1 MKVKNPLRI
10 GGDMGERMS
19 SPNIVTNLVCALLIA
34 VILAPLVSASGG
46 GAVIQVSSILLGEM
60 ETFED
65 SDLEVP
71 FTIVE
76 QSGLDAEIEV
86 NVVISTLEGT
96 ELHNQ
101 STNYTVLAS
110 GSTFVNYTFSNM
122 PYGYSNLI
130 VTMIGDVGVE
140 DSNNVAGFNRTIQR
154 LRPAQLS
161 ITGIELIPVDMA
173 GNPTGNASI
182 RDGDYLM
189 ISASIENLGDL
200 QWSSNVSVDINGQG
214 VLDSHMSNITFGAAN
229 TTNAQF
235 SSSSQFLETNSD
247 ITSHYTVN
255 VSILNPPASQSELV
269 HNSNFEVG
277 PPPLAR
283 IDMELVHLNT
293 DVTAGGVAQWNLSV
307 ANSGDVDYDGTIICT
322 FSGGEVEY
330 SQALYLSNSTN
341 STISI
346 SASARP
352 GTLTC
357 QTDGQRIWD
366 DSISSVSSM
375 LSMTAAA
382 FEAAG
387 SSTPAVLGGPWHKGD
402 MATFSMLVRNH
413 GDSSGLVQLR
423 CEINGVVS
431 LSEPLSLALDAAGEV
446 SVSIQMVSTGQTQV
460 NWSLVSSNGAIDVG
474 LEGVLNIPVSEQ
486 QSLASQIST
495 VEWDSAN
502 GISFTWQIDLDTGVE
517 RDIQLRLG
525 YDSGGS
531 EVYPYDSVITVYP
544 GLTSGQYVIG
554 HVDADKVVIR
564 INSINWTIGP
574 GPTSATKSVPSER
587 PEYSV
592 EMNPLSS
599 PRDPT
604 FGDETSITIKIS
616 NSGLVDGI
624 SGQILL
630 MDGNGNL
637 LVQSETELLLAGE
650 EKEITLTID
659 WPSGSEV
666 VLTAKWSIDQ
676 KIFTS
681 SQSYTSGVSSSSQ
694 SYEIPWVGLISGIAI
709 AGVVI
714 LAMRLKNSSSERTP
728 SSSATKSKTP
738 KSKKSATKS
747 KTAVSSTD
755 RKVQVGCP
763 ECARQLRVPAS
774 YSGTVR
780 CPDCSNRFDV
790 TSRDESPQEE
800 EEVEEIEEIEEQQKK
815 EVSCPDCSQALRVPT
830 DYSGS
835 VRCPACKV
843 VFKANS
849 P

>member
-1 MKVKNPLRI
+1 MKVKNPIRI
-10 GGDMGERMS
+10 GGNAGERMS
-19 SPNIVTNLVCALLIA
+19 SSNIVTNLVCALLIA

-46 GAVIQVSSILLGEM
+46 GAVIDVSSILLGEM

-65 SDLEVP
+65 SYLEVP

-101 STNYTVLAS
+101 STNYTVLAF
-110 GSTFVNYTFSNM
+110 GSTPVNYTFSNM

-130 VTMIGDVGVE
+130 VTMAGDLGTE
-140 DSNNVAGFNRTIQR
+140 DSNNVTGFNRTIQR

-161 ITGIELIPVDMA
+161 IEGIEIIPVNFNGA
-173 GNPTGNASI
+173 PTGNTTL
-182 RDGDYLM
+182 RDGDYLI
-189 ISASIENLGDL
+189 ISASMENLGDL
-200 QWSSNVSVDINGQG
+200 QWSSEVTASINGQE
-214 VLDSHMSNITFGAAN
+214 VLESHMSNITFGSAT

-235 SSSSQFLETNSD
+235 YSSSSFNETSSD
-247 ITSHYTVN
+247 INSHYTVN
-255 VSILNPPASQSELV
+255 LSIANPPTSQSELF
-269 HNSNFEVG
+269 HTSTFEVG

-293 DVTAGGVAQWNLSV
+293 DVTAGGLAQWNLSI
-307 ANSGDVDYDGTIICT
+307 ANTGEVDYNGTLSCI
-322 FSGGEVEY
+322 FSGGEIEH
-330 SQALYLSNSTN
+330 SQPLELANSTN
-341 STISI
+341 MAISI

-357 QTDGQRIWD
+357 QTDGQRVWD
-366 DSISSVSSM
+366 DSISSVSSI

-413 GDSSGLVQLR
+413 GDSDGLVQLR

-446 SVSIQMVSTGQTQV
+446 SVSIQMIATGQTQV
-460 NWSLVSSNGAIDVG
+460 NWSLVSSNGAIDIG
-474 LEGVLNIPVSEQ
+474 LEGVINVPVLGQ
-486 QSLASQIST
+486 QSLAPQIST
-495 VEWDSAN
+495 VEWDSVD

-517 RDIQLRLG
+517 REIQLRLG

-531 EVYPYDSVITVYP
+531 EIYPFDSVITVFP
-544 GLTSGQYVIG
+544 GLTTGQYVIG

-574 GPTSATKSVPSER
+574 GPTSAIQSVPSER

-599 PRDPT
+599 PRDPK

-616 NSGLVDGI
+616 NTGLVDGI
-624 SGQILL
+624 PGQILL
-630 MDGNGNL
+630 VDGNGNL
-637 LVQSETELLLAGE
+637 LVQSETDILLAGE

-666 VLTAKWSIDQ
+666 TLTAKWSIDQ
-676 KIFTS
+676 GILTS
-681 SQSYTSGVSSSSQ
+681 SQSYTSGVSTSSSQ
-694 SYEIPWVGLISGIAI
+694 SYEIPFIGIISGIAI
-709 AGVVI
+709 AGAVI
-714 LAMRLKNSSSERTP
+714 LVMRLKNSSSERT
-728 SSSATKSKTP
+728 SSSSKTKNKTPKAKKPIAKSKT
-738 KSKKSATKS
+738 SA
-747 KTAVSSTD
+747 SSTD

-774 YSGTVR
+774 YSGKVR

-790 TSRDESPQEE
+790 NSRDESPQEE
-800 EEVEEIEEIEEQQKK
+800 EEVEVVEKQEKK
-815 EVSCPDCSQALRVPT
+815 EVSCPDCSQSLRVPT

-843 VFKANS
+843 VFKADS
-849 P
+849 Q

>member
-1 MKVKNPLRI
+1 MKVKNPIRI
-10 GGDMGERMS
+10 GGNTGERMS
-19 SPNIVTNLVCALLIA
+19 SSNIVTNLVCALLIA

-46 GAVIQVSSILLGEM
+46 GAVIDVSSILLGEM

-65 SDLEVP
+65 SYLEVP

-101 STNYTVLAS
+101 STNYTVLAF
-110 GSTFVNYTFSNM
+110 GSTPVNYTFSNM

-130 VTMIGDVGVE
+130 VTMAGDLGTE
-140 DSNNVAGFNRTIQR
+140 DSNNVTGFNRTIQR

-161 ITGIELIPVDMA
+161 IEGIEIIPVNFNGA
-173 GNPTGNASI
+173 PTGNTTL
-182 RDGDYLM
+182 RDGDYLI
-189 ISASIENLGDL
+189 ISASMENLGDL
-200 QWSSNVSVDINGQG
+200 QWSSEVTASINGQE
-214 VLDSHMSNITFGAAN
+214 VLESHMSNITFGSAT

-235 SSSSQFLETNSD
+235 YSSSSFNETSSD
-247 ITSHYTVN
+247 INSHYTVN
-255 VSILNPPASQSELV
+255 LSIANPPTSQSELF
-269 HNSNFEVG
+269 HTSTFEVG

-293 DVTAGGVAQWNLSV
+293 DVTAGGLAQWNLSI
-307 ANSGDVDYDGTIICT
+307 ANTGEKDYNGTLSCI
-322 FSGGEVEY
+322 FSGGEIEY
-330 SQALYLSNSTN
+330 SQPLELATSINT
-341 STISI
+341 TISI

-352 GTLTC
+352 GNLTC
-357 QTDGQRIWD
+357 QTDGQRVWD
-366 DSISSVSSM
+366 DSISSVSSI

-413 GDSSGLVQLR
+413 GDSDGLVQLR

-446 SVSIQMVSTGQTQV
+446 SVSIQMIATGQTQV
-460 NWSLVSSNGAIDVG
+460 NWSLVSSNGAIDIG
-474 LEGVLNIPVSEQ
+474 LEGVINIPVLGQ
-486 QSLASQIST
+486 QSLAPQIST
-495 VEWDSAN
+495 VEWDSVD

-517 RDIQLRLG
+517 REIQLRLG

-531 EVYPYDSVITVYP
+531 EIYPFDSVITVFP
-544 GLTSGQYVIG
+544 GLTTGQYVIG

-574 GPTSATKSVPSER
+574 GPTSAIQSVPSER

-616 NSGLVDGI
+616 NTGLVDGI
-624 SGQILL
+624 PGQILL
-630 MDGNGNL
+630 VDGNGNL
-637 LVQSETELLLAGE
+637 LVQSETDILLAGE

-666 VLTAKWSIDQ
+666 TLTAKWSIDQ
-676 KIFTS
+676 GILTS
-681 SQSYTSGVSSSSQ
+681 SQSYTSGVSTSSSQ
-694 SYEIPWVGLISGIAI
+694 SYEIPFIGIISGIAI
-709 AGVVI
+709 AGAVI
-714 LAMRLKNSSSERTP
+714 LVMRLKNSSSERT
-728 SSSATKSKTP
+728 SSSSKTKNKTPKAKKPIAKSKT
-738 KSKKSATKS
+738 SA
-747 KTAVSSTD
+747 SSTD

-774 YSGTVR
+774 YSGKVR

-790 TSRDESPQEE
+790 NSRDESPQEE
-800 EEVEEIEEIEEQQKK
+800 EEVEVVEKQEKK
-815 EVSCPDCSQALRVPT
+815 EVSCPDCSQSLRVPT

-843 VFKANS
+843 VFKADS
-849 P
+849 Q

>member
-1 MKVKNPLRI
+1 
-10 GGDMGERMS
+10 MGESMS
-19 SPNIVTNLVCALLIA
+19 SSNIVTNLVCALLIA

-46 GAVIQVSSILLGEM
+46 GAVIDVSSILLGEM

-65 SDLEVP
+65 SSLEVP

-101 STNYTVLAS
+101 STNYTVLAF
-110 GSTFVNYTFSNM
+110 GSTSVNYTFSNM

-130 VTMIGDVGVE
+130 VTMVGDLGTE
-140 DSNNVAGFNRTIQR
+140 DSNNVTGFNRTIQR

-161 ITGIELIPVDMA
+161 IEGIELIPVNFN
-173 GNPTGNASI
+173 GTPTGNATL
-182 RDGDYLM
+182 RDGDYLI
-189 ISASIENLGDL
+189 ISASMENLGDL
-200 QWSSNVSVDINGQG
+200 QWSSNVTANINSQE
-214 VLDSHMSNITFGAAN
+214 VLESHLSNITFGGA
-229 TTNAQF
+229 TTTTTQF
-235 SSSSQFLETNSD
+235 YSSSSFSETNSD
-247 ITSHYTVN
+247 INSHYTVN
-255 VSILNPPASQSELV
+255 ISILNPPSSQSELF
-269 HNSNFEVG
+269 HTSTFEVG

-293 DVTAGGVAQWNLSV
+293 DVTAGGIAQWNLSI
-307 ANSGDVDYDGTIICT
+307 ANTGEIDYNGTLSCI
-322 FSGGEVEY
+322 FSGGEIEH
-330 SQALYLSNSTN
+330 SQPLELANSTN
-341 STISI
+341 TTISI

-357 QTDGQRIWD
+357 QTNGQRVWD
-366 DSISSVSSM
+366 DSISSVSSI

-402 MATFSMLVRNH
+402 MAIFSMLVRNH
-413 GDSSGLVQLR
+413 GDSDGLVQLR

-431 LSEPLSLALDAAGEV
+431 LSEPLSLAVDAAGEV
-446 SVSIQMVSTGQTQV
+446 SVSIQMVATGQTQV
-460 NWSLVSSNGAIDVG
+460 NWSLVSSNGEIDIG
-474 LEGVLNIPVSEQ
+474 LEGVLNIPVLAQ
-486 QSLASQIST
+486 QSLAPQIST
-495 VEWDSAN
+495 VEWDSVD
-502 GISFTWQIDLDTGVE
+502 GISFTWQIDLDSGVE
-517 RDIQLRLG
+517 REIQLRLG

-531 EVYPYDSVITVYP
+531 EIYPFDSLITVFP
-544 GLTSGQYVIG
+544 GLTTGQYVIG

-604 FGDETSITIKIS
+604 FGDETSIIIKIS

-624 SGQILL
+624 AGQILL
-630 MDGNGNL
+630 VDGNGNL
-637 LVQSETELLLAGE
+637 LIQSETDILLAGE

-666 VLTAKWSIDQ
+666 TLTAKWSIDQ
-676 KIFTS
+676 SILTS
-681 SQSYTSGVSSSSQ
+681 SQSYTSGVITSSSQ
-694 SYEIPWVGLISGIAI
+694 SYEIPFIGIISGLAI
-709 AGVVI
+709 AGAVI
-714 LAMRLKNSSSERTP
+714 LVMRLKNSSSERT
-728 SSSATKSKTP
+728 SSSSKTKNKTLKAKKPIAKSKT
-738 KSKKSATKS
+738 S
-747 KTAVSSTD
+747 VSSAD

-774 YSGTVR
+774 YSGKVR
-780 CPDCSNRFDV
+780 CPDCSSRFEV
-790 TSRDESPQEE
+790 NSRDESPQEE
-800 EEVEEIEEIEEQQKK
+800 EVEEVEKQEKK
-815 EVSCPDCSQALRVPT
+815 EVSCPDCSQPLRVPS

-849 P
+849 Q

>member
-10 GGDMGERMS
+10 GGDMGEHMS

-34 VILAPLVSASGG
+34 VILVPLVSASGG
-46 GAVIQVSSILLGEM
+46 GAVIEVSSILLGEM

-76 QSGLDAEIEV
+76 QSGSDAEIEV

-96 ELHNQ
+96 EIHNQ
-101 STNYTVLAS
+101 STNYTVLAFS
-110 GSTFVNYTFSNM
+110 STPVNYTFSNM

-130 VTMIGDVGVE
+130 VTMVGDLGVE
-140 DSNNVAGFNRTIQR
+140 DSNNVTGFNRTIQR

-161 ITGIELIPVDMA
+161 ITGVELIPVDVA
-173 GNPTGNASI
+173 GNQTGNTSI

-189 ISASIENLGDL
+189 ISTSIDNLGDL
-200 QWSSNVSVDINGQG
+200 QWSSDVSVDINGQG
-214 VLDSHMSNITFGAAN
+214 ILESHMSNITFGAGN
-229 TTNAQF
+229 TTHVSF
-235 SSSSQFLETNSD
+235 YSSSQFVETNSN
-247 ITSHYTVN
+247 ITSHYTLN
-255 VSILNPPASQSELV
+255 VSILNPPSSQSEIFD
-269 HNSNFEVG
+269 NSNFEVG

-293 DVTAGGVAQWNLSV
+293 DVTAGGVAQWNLSI
-307 ANSGDVDYDGTIICT
+307 ANSGDVDYNGTIVCI
-322 FSGGEVEY
+322 FNGGAIEY
-330 SQALYLSNSTN
+330 SQPLDLANSAN
-341 STISI
+341 NTISI

-366 DSISSVSSM
+366 DSISSVSST

-413 GDSSGLVQLR
+413 GDSNGLVQLR

-446 SVSIQMVSTGQTQV
+446 SVSIQMVATGPTQV

-474 LEGVLNIPVSEQ
+474 LDGILNIPVSEQ
-486 QSLASQIST
+486 QSLVPQIST
-495 VEWDSAN
+495 VEWDSTN
-502 GISFTWQIDLDTGVE
+502 GISFTWQVDLDTGVE
-517 RDIQLRLG
+517 RDIRLRLG

-531 EVYPYDSVITVYP
+531 EVYPFDSVITVYP
-544 GLTSGQYVIG
+544 GSTTGQYVIG

-564 INSINWTIGP
+564 INSINWSIGP
-574 GPTSATKSVPSER
+574 GPTSAAKSVPSER
-587 PEYSV
+587 PEYFV

-616 NSGLVDGI
+616 NTGLVDGT

-630 MDGNGNL
+630 VDGSGNL
-637 LVQSETELLLAGE
+637 LVQSETDLLLAGE

-714 LAMRLKNSSSERTP
+714 LVMRLKNSSSERTP
-728 SSSATKSKTP
+728 ANSATKNKTP
-738 KSKKSATKS
+738 KSKKSVTKS
-747 KTAVSSTD
+747 KTSASTKD

-790 TSRDESPQEE
+790 SSRDESPQEE
-800 EEVEEIEEIEEQQKK
+800 EEEEEVEEIEEQEKK

-843 VFKANS
+843 VFKAIS
-849 P
+849 Q

>member
-1 MKVKNPLRI
+1 
-10 GGDMGERMS
+10 MS
-19 SPNIVTNLVCALLIA
+19 SSNIVTNLVCALLIA

-46 GAVIQVSSILLGEM
+46 GAVIDVSSILLGEM

-65 SDLEVP
+65 SSLEVP
-71 FTIVE
+71 FTIIE

-101 STNYTVLAS
+101 STNYTVLAF
-110 GSTFVNYTFSNM
+110 GSTPVNYTFSNM

-130 VTMIGDVGVE
+130 VTMAGDLGTE
-140 DSNNVAGFNRTIQR
+140 DSNNVTGFNRTIQR

-161 ITGIELIPVDMA
+161 IEGIELIPVTFNGD
-173 GNPTGNASI
+173 PTGNATL
-182 RDGDYLM
+182 RDGDYLI
-189 ISASIENLGDL
+189 ISASMENLGDL
-200 QWSSNVSVDINGQG
+200 QWSSEVTASINGQE
-214 VLDSHMSNITFGAAN
+214 VLESHMSNITFGSAT

-235 SSSSQFLETNSD
+235 YSSSSFNETSSD
-247 ITSHYTVN
+247 INSHYTVN
-255 VSILNPPASQSELV
+255 LSIANPPTSQSELF
-269 HNSNFEVG
+269 HTSTFEVG

-293 DVTAGGVAQWNLSV
+293 DVTAGGLAQWNLSI
-307 ANSGDVDYDGTIICT
+307 ANTGEKDYNGTLSCI
-322 FSGGEVEY
+322 FSGGEIEY
-330 SQALYLSNSTN
+330 SQPLELATSINT
-341 STISI
+341 TISI

-357 QTDGQRIWD
+357 QTDGQRVWD
-366 DSISSVSSM
+366 DSISSVSSI

-413 GDSSGLVQLR
+413 GDSDGLVQLR

-446 SVSIQMVSTGQTQV
+446 SVSIQMIATGQTQV
-460 NWSLVSSNGAIDVG
+460 NWSLVSSNGAIDIG
-474 LEGVLNIPVSEQ
+474 LEGVINIPVLGQ
-486 QSLASQIST
+486 QSLAPQIST
-495 VEWDSAN
+495 VEWDSVD

-517 RDIQLRLG
+517 REIQLRLG

-531 EVYPYDSVITVYP
+531 EIYPFDSLITVFP
-544 GLTSGQYVIG
+544 GLTTGQYVIG

-574 GPTSATKSVPSER
+574 GPTSAIQSVPSER

-616 NSGLVDGI
+616 NTGLVDGI
-624 SGQILL
+624 PGQILL
-630 MDGNGNL
+630 VDGNGNL
-637 LVQSETELLLAGE
+637 LVQSETDILLAGE

-666 VLTAKWSIDQ
+666 TLTAKWSIDQ
-676 KIFTS
+676 GILTS
-681 SQSYTSGVSSSSQ
+681 SQSYTSGVSTSSSQ
-694 SYEIPWVGLISGIAI
+694 SYEIPFIGIISGIAI
-709 AGVVI
+709 AGAVI
-714 LAMRLKNSSSERTP
+714 LVMRLKNSSSERT
-728 SSSATKSKTP
+728 SSSSKTKNKTPKAKKPIAKSKT
-738 KSKKSATKS
+738 SA
-747 KTAVSSTD
+747 SSTD

-774 YSGTVR
+774 YSGKVR

-790 TSRDESPQEE
+790 NSRDESPQEE
-800 EEVEEIEEIEEQQKK
+800 EEVEEVEKQEKK
-815 EVSCPDCSQALRVPT
+815 EVSCPDCSQSLRVPT

-849 P
+849 Q

>member
-1 MKVKNPLRI
+1 
-10 GGDMGERMS
+10 MGEHMS

-46 GAVIQVSSILLGEM
+46 GAVIEVSSIILGEM
-60 ETFED
+60 EAFED

-86 NVVISTLEGT
+86 NVVISTLEGI

-110 GSTFVNYTFSNM
+110 SSIPVNYTFSNM

-130 VTMIGDVGVE
+130 VTMTGDLGIE
-140 DSNNVAGFNRTIQR
+140 DSNNVTGFNRTIQR

-161 ITGIELIPVDMA
+161 IQGIEFIPVNSNGVA
-173 GNPTGNASI
+173 TGNASI
-182 RDGDYLM
+182 RDGDYLI
-189 ISASIENLGDL
+189 ISAAIENLGDL
-200 QWSSNVSVDINGQG
+200 QWSSDVTADINGQE
-214 VLDSHMSNITFGAAN
+214 VLESHMSNITFGSAT

-235 SSSSQFLETNSD
+235 YSSSSFTETNSD
-247 ITSHYTVN
+247 INSHYTVN
-255 VSILNPPASQSELV
+255 ISIVNPPASQSELF
-269 HNSNFEVG
+269 HTSTFEVG

-283 IDMELVHLNT
+283 IEMELVHLNT
-293 DVTAGGVAQWNLSV
+293 DVTAGGLAQWNLSI
-307 ANSGDVDYDGTIICT
+307 ANTGEIDYNGTLSCI
-322 FSGGEVEY
+322 FSGGEIEY
-330 SQALYLSNSTN
+330 SQPLDLANGINT
-341 STISI
+341 TISI

-357 QTDGQRIWD
+357 QTDGQRVWD
-366 DSISSVSSM
+366 DSIISVTST

-413 GDSSGLVQLR
+413 GDSDGLVQLR
-423 CEINGVVS
+423 CEINGVIS
-431 LSEPLSLALDAAGEV
+431 LSEPLSLAVDAAGEV
-446 SVSIQMVSTGQTQV
+446 AVSIQMVTTGQTQV
-460 NWSLVSSNGAIDVG
+460 NWSLVSSNGAIDSG

-486 QSLASQIST
+486 QSLAPQIST
-495 VEWDSAN
+495 VEWDSVD
-502 GISFTWQIDLDTGVE
+502 GISFTWQIDLDSGVE
-517 RDIQLRLG
+517 REIQLRLG
-525 YDSGGS
+525 YDLGGS
-531 EVYPYDSVITVYP
+531 EIYPFDSFITVYP
-544 GLTSGQYVIG
+544 GLTTGQYVIG

-587 PEYSV
+587 PEYSI

-604 FGDETSITIKIS
+604 SGDETSITIKIS
-616 NSGLVDGI
+616 NIGLVDGI
-624 SGQILL
+624 PGQILL
-630 MDGNGNL
+630 VDGNGNL
-637 LVQSETELLLAGE
+637 FVQSETDLLLAGE
-650 EKEITLTID
+650 ERDITLTID

-666 VLTAKWSIDQ
+666 VLTAKWSIGQ
-676 KIFTS
+676 SILTS
-681 SQSYTSGVSSSSQ
+681 SQSYTSGVSTSSSQ
-694 SYEIPWVGLISGIAI
+694 SYEIPWIGLISGLAI
-709 AGVVI
+709 AGAVI
-714 LAMRLKNSSSERTP
+714 LVMRLKNSSSERKPSGSQTKNKTP
-728 SSSATKSKTP
+728 KVKKSVAKSKT
-738 KSKKSATKS
+738 SA
-747 KTAVSSTD
+747 SSND

-774 YSGTVR
+774 YTGKVR

-790 TSRDESPQEE
+790 SSRDEPSQEE
-800 EEVEEIEEIEEQQKK
+800 EGVEEIEEQEKK
-815 EVSCPDCSQALRVPT
+815 EVSCPDCSQSLRVPT

-849 P
+849 Q

>member
-1 MKVKNPLRI
+1 
-10 GGDMGERMS
+10 MGESMS
-19 SPNIVTNLVCALLIA
+19 SSNIVTNLVCALLIA

-46 GAVIQVSSILLGEM
+46 GAVIDVSSILLGEM

-65 SDLEVP
+65 SSLEVP

-101 STNYTVLAS
+101 STNYTVLAF
-110 GSTFVNYTFSNM
+110 GSTPVNYTFSNM
-122 PYGYSNLI
+122 PYGYSNLV
-130 VTMIGDVGVE
+130 VTMAGDLGTE
-140 DSNNVAGFNRTIQR
+140 DSNNVTGFNRTIQR

-161 ITGIELIPVDMA
+161 IEGIELIPVNFNGA
-173 GNPTGNASI
+173 PTGNATL
-182 RDGDYLM
+182 RDGDYLI
-189 ISASIENLGDL
+189 ISASMENLGDL
-200 QWSSNVSVDINGQG
+200 QWSSDVTASINGQE
-214 VLDSHMSNITFGAAN
+214 VLESHMSNITFGGAI

-235 SSSSQFLETNSD
+235 YSSSSFNETSSD
-247 ITSHYTVN
+247 INSHYTVN
-255 VSILNPPASQSELV
+255 LSIANPPSSQSELF
-269 HNSNFEVG
+269 HTSTFEVG

-293 DVTAGGVAQWNLSV
+293 DVTAGGLAQWNLSI
-307 ANSGDVDYDGTIICT
+307 ANTGEVDYNGTLSCI
-322 FSGGEVEY
+322 FSGGEIEH
-330 SQALYLSNSTN
+330 SQPLELANSTN
-341 STISI
+341 TTISI

-357 QTDGQRIWD
+357 QTDGQRVWD
-366 DSISSVSSM
+366 DSISSVSSI

-413 GDSSGLVQLR
+413 GDSDGLVQLR

-446 SVSIQMVSTGQTQV
+446 SVSIQMTATGQNQV
-460 NWSLVSSNGAIDVG
+460 NWSLVSSNGAIDIG
-474 LEGVLNIPVSEQ
+474 LEGVLNIPVLEQ
-486 QSLASQIST
+486 QSLAPQIST
-495 VEWDSAN
+495 VEWDSVD
-502 GISFTWQIDLDTGVE
+502 GISFTWQIDLDNGVE
-517 RDIQLRLG
+517 REIQLRLG

-531 EVYPYDSVITVYP
+531 EIYPFDSLITVFP
-544 GLTSGQYVIG
+544 GLTTGQYVIG

-574 GPTSATKSVPSER
+574 GPTSAIKSVPSER

-592 EMNPLSS
+592 EINPLSS

-616 NSGLVDGI
+616 NTGLVDGI

-630 MDGNGNL
+630 VDGNGNL
-637 LVQSETELLLAGE
+637 LVQSETDLLLAGE
-650 EKEITLTID
+650 EKEITLTIN

-666 VLTAKWSIDQ
+666 TLTAKWSIDQ
-676 KIFTS
+676 SILTS
-681 SQSYTSGVSSSSQ
+681 SQSYTSGVSTSSSQ
-694 SYEIPWVGLISGIAI
+694 SYEIPFIGIISGLAI
-709 AGVVI
+709 AGAVI
-714 LAMRLKNSSSERTP
+714 LVMRLKNSSSERT
-728 SSSATKSKTP
+728 SSSSKTKNKTPKAKKPIAKSKT
-738 KSKKSATKS
+738 SA
-747 KTAVSSTD
+747 SSTD

-774 YSGTVR
+774 YSGKVR

-790 TSRDESPQEE
+790 NSRDESPQEE
-800 EEVEEIEEIEEQQKK
+800 EEVEEVEKQEKK
-815 EVSCPDCSQALRVPT
+815 EVSCPDCSQSLRVPS

-849 P
+849 Q

>member
-1 MKVKNPLRI
+1 MKVKNPIRI
-10 GGDMGERMS
+10 GGNTGERMS
-19 SPNIVTNLVCALLIA
+19 SSNIVTNLVCALLIA

-46 GAVIQVSSILLGEM
+46 GAVIDVSSILLGEM

-65 SDLEVP
+65 SYLEVP

-101 STNYTVLAS
+101 STNYTVLAF
-110 GSTFVNYTFSNM
+110 GSTPVNYTFSDM

-130 VTMIGDVGVE
+130 VTMAGDLGTE
-140 DSNNVAGFNRTIQR
+140 DSNNVTGFNRTIQR

-161 ITGIELIPVDMA
+161 IEGIEIIPVNFNGA
-173 GNPTGNASI
+173 PTGNTTL
-182 RDGDYLM
+182 RDGDYLI
-189 ISASIENLGDL
+189 ISASMENLGDL
-200 QWSSNVSVDINGQG
+200 QWSSEVTASINGQE
-214 VLDSHMSNITFGAAN
+214 VLESHMSNITFGSAT

-235 SSSSQFLETNSD
+235 YSSSSFNETSSD
-247 ITSHYTVN
+247 INSHYTVN
-255 VSILNPPASQSELV
+255 LSIANPPTSQSELF
-269 HNSNFEVG
+269 HTSTFEVG

-293 DVTAGGVAQWNLSV
+293 DVTAGGLAQWNLSI
-307 ANSGDVDYDGTIICT
+307 ANTGEKDYNGTLSCI
-322 FSGGEVEY
+322 FSGGEIEH
-330 SQALYLSNSTN
+330 SQPLELANSTN
-341 STISI
+341 MAISI

-357 QTDGQRIWD
+357 QTDGQWVWD
-366 DSISSVSSM
+366 DSISSVSSL

-413 GDSSGLVQLR
+413 GDSDGLVQLR

-446 SVSIQMVSTGQTQV
+446 SVSIQMIATGQTQV
-460 NWSLVSSNGAIDVG
+460 NWSLVSSNGAIDIG
-474 LEGVLNIPVSEQ
+474 LEGVINIPVLGQ
-486 QSLASQIST
+486 QSLEPQIST
-495 VEWDSAN
+495 VEWDSVD

-517 RDIQLRLG
+517 REIQLRLG

-531 EVYPYDSVITVYP
+531 EIYPFDSLITVFP
-544 GLTSGQYVIG
+544 GLTTGQYVIG
-554 HVDADKVVIR
+554 HADADKVVIR

-574 GPTSATKSVPSER
+574 GPTSAMKSVPSER

-604 FGDETSITIKIS
+604 FGDETSITLKIS
-616 NSGLVDGI
+616 NTGLVDGI
-624 SGQILL
+624 AGQILL
-630 MDGNGNL
+630 VDGNGNL
-637 LVQSETELLLAGE
+637 LVQSETDLLLAGE

-666 VLTAKWSIDQ
+666 TLTAKWSIDQ
-676 KIFTS
+676 SILTS
-681 SQSYTSGVSSSSQ
+681 SQSYTSGVSTSSSQ
-694 SYEIPWVGLISGIAI
+694 PYEIPFIGIISGIAI
-709 AGVVI
+709 AGAVI
-714 LAMRLKNSSSERTP
+714 LVMRLKNSSSERT
-728 SSSATKSKTP
+728 SSSSKIKNKTPKAKKPIVKSKT
-738 KSKKSATKS
+738 SA
-747 KTAVSSTD
+747 SSAD

-774 YSGTVR
+774 YSGKVR

-790 TSRDESPQEE
+790 NSRDESPQEE
-800 EEVEEIEEIEEQQKK
+800 EEVEEVEKQEKK
-815 EVSCPDCSQALRVPT
+815 EVSCPDCSQSLRVPT

-849 P
+849 Q

>member
-1 MKVKNPLRI
+1 
-10 GGDMGERMS
+10 MGESMS
-19 SPNIVTNLVCALLIA
+19 SSNIVTSLVCALLIA

-46 GAVIQVSSILLGEM
+46 GAVIDVSSILLGEM

-65 SDLEVP
+65 SSLEVP
-71 FTIVE
+71 FTIIE

-101 STNYTVLAS
+101 STNYTVLAF
-110 GSTFVNYTFSNM
+110 GSTPVNYTFSNM

-130 VTMIGDVGVE
+130 VTMAGDLGTE
-140 DSNNVAGFNRTIQR
+140 DSNNVTGFNRTIQR

-161 ITGIELIPVDMA
+161 IEGIEIIPVNFNGA
-173 GNPTGNASI
+173 PTGNTTL
-182 RDGDYLM
+182 RDGDYLI
-189 ISASIENLGDL
+189 ISASMENLGDL
-200 QWSSNVSVDINGQG
+200 QWSSEVTASINGQE
-214 VLDSHMSNITFGAAN
+214 VLESHMSNITFGSAT

-235 SSSSQFLETNSD
+235 YSSSSFNETSSD
-247 ITSHYTVN
+247 INSHYTVN
-255 VSILNPPASQSELV
+255 LSIANPPTSQSELF
-269 HNSNFEVG
+269 HTSTFEVG

-293 DVTAGGVAQWNLSV
+293 DVTAGGLAQWNLSI
-307 ANSGDVDYDGTIICT
+307 ANTGEVDYNGTLSCI
-322 FSGGEVEY
+322 FSGGEIEY
-330 SQALYLSNSTN
+330 SQPLELATSINT
-341 STISI
+341 TISI

-357 QTDGQRIWD
+357 QTDGQRVWD
-366 DSISSVSSM
+366 DSISSVSSI

-413 GDSSGLVQLR
+413 GDSDGLVQLR

-446 SVSIQMVSTGQTQV
+446 SVSIQMVATGQTQV
-460 NWSLVSSNGAIDVG
+460 NWSLVSSNGAIDIG
-474 LEGVLNIPVSEQ
+474 LEGVINIPVLGQ
-486 QSLASQIST
+486 QSLAPQIST
-495 VEWDSAN
+495 VEWDSVD

-517 RDIQLRLG
+517 REIQLRLG

-531 EVYPYDSVITVYP
+531 EIYPFDSLITVFP
-544 GLTSGQYVIG
+544 GLTTGQYVIG

-574 GPTSATKSVPSER
+574 GPTSAMKSVPSER

-604 FGDETSITIKIS
+604 FGDETSITLKIS
-616 NSGLVDGI
+616 NTGLVDGI
-624 SGQILL
+624 AGQILL
-630 MDGNGNL
+630 VDGNGNL
-637 LVQSETELLLAGE
+637 LVQSETDLLLAGE

-666 VLTAKWSIDQ
+666 TLTAKWSIDQ
-676 KIFTS
+676 NILTS
-681 SQSYTSGVSSSSQ
+681 SQSYTSGVSTSSSQ
-694 SYEIPWVGLISGIAI
+694 SYEIPFIGIISGIAI
-709 AGVVI
+709 AGAVI
-714 LAMRLKNSSSERTP
+714 LVMRLKNSSSERT
-728 SSSATKSKTP
+728 SSNSKTKNKTPKAKKPIAKSKT
-738 KSKKSATKS
+738 SA
-747 KTAVSSTD
+747 SSTD

-774 YSGTVR
+774 YSGKVR

-790 TSRDESPQEE
+790 NSRDESPQEE
-800 EEVEEIEEIEEQQKK
+800 EEVEVVEKQEKK
-815 EVSCPDCSQALRVPT
+815 EVSCPDCSQSLRVPT

-849 P
+849 Q

>member
-1 MKVKNPLRI
+1 
-10 GGDMGERMS
+10 MGERMS

-34 VILAPLVSASGG
+34 VILAPLASASGG
-46 GAVIQVSSILLGEM
+46 GAVIEVSSILLGEM

-86 NVVISTLEGT
+86 SVVISTLEGT

-101 STNYTVLAS
+101 STNYTVLAF
-110 GSTFVNYTFSNM
+110 GSTLVNYTFPNM
-122 PYGYSNLI
+122 PYGYSNLV
-130 VTMIGDVGVE
+130 VTITGDIGVE
-140 DSNNVAGFNRTIQR
+140 DSNNVTGFSRTIQR

-161 ITGIELIPVDMA
+161 IAEIEFIPVDMA
-173 GNPTGNASI
+173 GNPTGNASL
-182 RDGDYLM
+182 RDGDYLI
-189 ISASIENLGDL
+189 ISAFIENLGDL
-200 QWSSNVSVDINGQG
+200 QWSSDVSIDISGQG
-214 VLDSHMSNITFGAAN
+214 VLESHLSNFTFGAA
-229 TTNAQF
+229 TTTSTTF
-235 SSSSQFLETNSD
+235 YSSSQFDETNSN
-247 ITSHYTVN
+247 ITSHYAVN
-255 VSILNPPASQSELV
+255 VSILNPPASQSELF
-269 HNSNFEVG
+269 HTSTFEVG

-283 IDMELVHLNT
+283 IAMEIVHLNL
-293 DVTAGGVAQWNLSV
+293 DVTAGGLAQWNLSI
-307 ANSGDVDYDGTIICT
+307 ANTGEIDYNGTLSCI
-322 FSGGEVEY
+322 FSGGEIEY
-330 SQALYLSNSTN
+330 SQPLDLGNSTN
-341 STISI
+341 TTISI

-357 QTDGQRIWD
+357 QTDGQRVWD
-366 DSISSVSSM
+366 DSISSVSSI

-387 SSTPAVLGGPWHKGD
+387 SSTPAVLGGPWHEGD

-413 GDSSGLVQLR
+413 GDSDGLVQLR
-423 CEINGVVS
+423 CEINGVIS

-446 SVSIQMVSTGQTQV
+446 SVSIQMAATGQTQV
-460 NWSLVSSNGAIDVG
+460 NWSLVSSNGAIDND
-474 LEGVLNIPVSEQ
+474 LKGVLNIPVSEQ
-486 QSLASQIST
+486 QSLAPLIST
-495 VEWDSAN
+495 VEWDSVD
-502 GISFTWQIDLDTGVE
+502 GVSFTWQIDLDTGVE

-531 EVYPYDSVITVYP
+531 EIYPFDSVITVYP
-544 GLTSGQYVIG
+544 GLTTGQYVIG
-554 HVDADKVVIR
+554 HVDADRVVIR

-574 GPTSATKSVPSER
+574 GPISATKSVPSER

-624 SGQILL
+624 PGQILL
-630 MDGNGNL
+630 VDGNGNL
-637 LVQSETELLLAGE
+637 LVQSETDILLAGE

-666 VLTAKWSIDQ
+666 TLTAKWSIDQ
-676 KIFTS
+676 NIFTS
-681 SQSYTSGVSSSSQ
+681 SQSYASGVGTSSSQ
-694 SYEIPWVGLISGIAI
+694 SYEVPWIGLISGIAI
-709 AGVVI
+709 AGAVI
-714 LAMRLKNSSSERTP
+714 LVMRLKNSSSERKP
-728 SSSATKSKTP
+728 SIYATKNKITKDKKSVTKSKAST
-738 KSKKSATKS
+738 
-747 KTAVSSTD
+747 SSTD

-774 YSGTVR
+774 YSGKVR

-790 TSRDESPQEE
+790 SSRDDSSQEEE
-800 EEVEEIEEIEEQQKK
+800 EEVEEIEEQEKK
-815 EVSCPDCSQALRVPT
+815 EVSCPDCSQSLRVPT

-849 P
+849 Q

>member
-1 MKVKNPLRI
+1 
-10 GGDMGERMS
+10 MGERMS
-19 SPNIVTNLVCALLIA
+19 SSNIVTNLVCALLIA

-46 GAVIQVSSILLGEM
+46 GAVIDVSSILLGEM
-60 ETFED
+60 ETFEE
-65 SDLEVP
+65 SYLEVP

-86 NVVISTLEGT
+86 NVVISTIEGT

-101 STNYTVLAS
+101 STNYTVLAF
-110 GSTFVNYTFSNM
+110 GNTPINYTFSNM
-122 PYGYSNLI
+122 PYGYSNLM
-130 VTMIGDVGVE
+130 VTMTGDIGTE
-140 DSNNVAGFNRTIQR
+140 DTNNVTGFNRTIQR

-161 ITGIELIPVDMA
+161 IEEIELIPVDFNGA
-173 GNPTGNASI
+173 PTGNETL
-182 RDGDYLM
+182 REGDYLI

-200 QWSSNVSVDINGQG
+200 QWSSNVSADIDGQE
-214 VLDSHMSNITFGAAN
+214 VLESHTSNITFGSAT
-229 TTNAQF
+229 TTNTQF
-235 SSSSQFLETNSD
+235 YSSSSFTETNFD
-247 ITSHYTVN
+247 INSHYTVN
-255 VSILNPPASQSELV
+255 ISILNPPTSQSELF
-269 HNSNFEVG
+269 HTTTFEVG

-293 DVTAGGVAQWNLSV
+293 DVTAGGLAQWNLSIT
-307 ANSGDVDYDGTIICT
+307 NTGEIDFNGTLSCI
-322 FSGGEVEY
+322 FSGGEIEY
-330 SQALYLSNSTN
+330 SQPLDLANGVNT
-341 STISI
+341 TISV

-357 QTDGQRIWD
+357 QTDGQRVWD
-366 DSISSVSSM
+366 DSINSVSSI

-413 GDSSGLVQLR
+413 GDSDGLVQLR

-446 SVSIQMVSTGQTQV
+446 SVSIQMIAIGQTQV
-460 NWSLVSSNGAIDVG
+460 NWSLVSSNGAIDIG

-486 QSLASQIST
+486 QSLTPQISN
-495 VEWDSAN
+495 VEWDSVD

-531 EVYPYDSVITVYP
+531 EIYPFDSLITVFP
-544 GLTSGQYVIG
+544 GLTTGQYVIG
-554 HVDADKVVIR
+554 HVDADKVLIR

-574 GPTSATKSVPSER
+574 GPTSVIKSVPSER
-587 PEYSV
+587 PEYYV
-592 EMNPLSS
+592 EMDPLSS

-616 NSGLVDGI
+616 NNGLVDGI
-624 SGQILL
+624 AGQIILV
-630 MDGNGNL
+630 DGNGNF
-637 LVQSETELLLAGE
+637 LVQSETGILLAGE

-666 VLTAKWSIDQ
+666 TLTAKWSIDQ
-676 KIFTS
+676 NILAS
-681 SQSYTSGVSSSSQ
+681 SQSYNSGISATSSSQ
-694 SYEIPWVGLISGIAI
+694 SYDVPFIGIISGIAI
-709 AGVVI
+709 AGAVI
-714 LAMRLKNSSSERTP
+714 LAMRLKNSSSDMKSSVSKTKNKTP
-728 SSSATKSKTP
+728 KAKKPIKKSKT
-738 KSKKSATKS
+738 SA
-747 KTAVSSTD
+747 SSTD

-774 YSGTVR
+774 YSGKVR

-790 TSRDESPQEE
+790 NSRDEPPQEE
-800 EEVEEIEEIEEQQKK
+800 EEVEEVEKQEKK
-815 EVSCPDCSQALRVPT
+815 EVSCPDCSQSLRVPT

-843 VFKANS
+843 VFKADS
-849 P
+849 Q

>member
-1 MKVKNPLRI
+1 
-10 GGDMGERMS
+10 MGESMS
-19 SPNIVTNLVCALLIA
+19 SSNIVTNLVCALLIA

-46 GAVIQVSSILLGEM
+46 GAVIDVSSILLGEM

-65 SDLEVP
+65 SSLEVP
-71 FTIVE
+71 FTIIE

-101 STNYTVLAS
+101 STNYTVLAF
-110 GSTFVNYTFSNM
+110 GSTSVNYTFSNM

-130 VTMIGDVGVE
+130 VTMVGDLGTE
-140 DSNNVAGFNRTIQR
+140 DSNNVTGFNRTIQR

-161 ITGIELIPVDMA
+161 IEGIELIPVTFNGD
-173 GNPTGNASI
+173 PTGNATL
-182 RDGDYLM
+182 RDGDYLI
-189 ISASIENLGDL
+189 ISASMENLGDL
-200 QWSSNVSVDINGQG
+200 QWSSDVTANINGQE
-214 VLDSHMSNITFGAAN
+214 VLESHMSNITFGGAT

-235 SSSSQFLETNSD
+235 YSSSSFSETNSD
-247 ITSHYTVN
+247 INSHYTVN
-255 VSILNPPASQSELV
+255 LSILNPPPSQSELF
-269 HNSNFEVG
+269 HTSTFEVG

-283 IDMELVHLNT
+283 IDMELVHLNA
-293 DVTAGGVAQWNLSV
+293 DVTAGGLAQWNLSI
-307 ANSGDVDYDGTIICT
+307 ANTGEVDYNGTLSCI
-322 FSGGEVEY
+322 FSGGEIEY
-330 SQALYLSNSTN
+330 SQPLELTNSTN
-341 STISI
+341 TTISI

-357 QTDGQRIWD
+357 QTDGQRVWD
-366 DSISSVSSM
+366 DSTSSVSSI

-413 GDSSGLVQLR
+413 GDSDGLVQLR

-446 SVSIQMVSTGQTQV
+446 SVSIQMVATGQTQV
-460 NWSLVSSNGAIDVG
+460 NWSLVSSNGAIDIG
-474 LEGVLNIPVSEQ
+474 LEGVLNIPVLAQ
-486 QSLASQIST
+486 QSLAPQISA
-495 VEWDSAN
+495 VEWDSVD
-502 GISFTWQIDLDTGVE
+502 GVSFTWQIDLDNGVE
-517 RDIQLRLG
+517 REIQLRLG

-531 EVYPYDSVITVYP
+531 EIYPFDSLITVFP
-544 GLTSGQYVIG
+544 GLTTGQYVIG

-574 GPTSATKSVPSER
+574 GPTSAMKSVPSER

-616 NSGLVDGI
+616 NTGLVDGI
-624 SGQILL
+624 AGQILL
-630 MDGNGNL
+630 VDGNGNL
-637 LVQSETELLLAGE
+637 LVQSETDLLLAGE

-666 VLTAKWSIDQ
+666 TLTAKWSIDQ
-676 KIFTS
+676 SILTS
-681 SQSYTSGVSSSSQ
+681 SQSYTSGVSTSSSQ
-694 SYEIPWVGLISGIAI
+694 PYEIPFIGIISGIAI
-709 AGVVI
+709 AGAVI
-714 LAMRLKNSSSERTP
+714 LVMRLKNSSSERT
-728 SSSATKSKTP
+728 SSSSKIKNKTPKAKKPIAKSKT
-738 KSKKSATKS
+738 SA
-747 KTAVSSTD
+747 SSAD

-774 YSGTVR
+774 YSGKVR

-790 TSRDESPQEE
+790 NSRDESPQEE
-800 EEVEEIEEIEEQQKK
+800 EEVEEVEKQEKK
-815 EVSCPDCSQALRVPT
+815 EVSCPDCSQSLRVPT

-849 P
+849 Q

>member
-1 MKVKNPLRI
+1 MKVKNPIRI
-10 GGDMGERMS
+10 GGDMGERMT
-19 SPNIVTNLVCALLIA
+19 SPIIVTNLVCALLIA
-34 VILAPLVSASGG
+34 VILAPLASASGG
-46 GAVIQVSSILLGEM
+46 GAVIEVSSILLGEM
-60 ETFED
+60 ETFEGG
-65 SDLEVP
+65 DLEVP

-76 QSGLDAEIEV
+76 QSGLDADIEV

-101 STNYTVLAS
+101 STNYTVLAFGNTS
-110 GSTFVNYTFSNM
+110 VNYTFSNM

-130 VTMIGDVGVE
+130 VTMVGDLGVE
-140 DSNNVAGFNRTIQR
+140 DSNNVIGFNRTIQR

-161 ITGIELIPVDMA
+161 IAGIELIPVDVA
-173 GNPTGNASI
+173 GNPTGNASL
-182 RDGDYLM
+182 RDGDYLI

-214 VLDSHMSNITFGAAN
+214 VLESHLSNHIFGAA
-229 TTNAQF
+229 TTTSAQF
-235 SSSSQFLETNSD
+235 YSSSQFDETNSN
-247 ITSHYTVN
+247 ITSHYAVN
-255 VSILNPPASQSELV
+255 VSILNPPAFQSELF
-269 HNSNFEVG
+269 HNSLFEVG

-283 IDMELVHLNT
+283 IAMEIVHLNSE
-293 DVTAGGVAQWNLSV
+293 VAAGGLAQWNLSIV
-307 ANSGDVDYDGTIICT
+307 NSGEIDYNGTVTCI
-322 FSGGEVEY
+322 FSGGEIEY
-330 SQALYLSNSTN
+330 SQPLDLGNNTN
-341 STISI
+341 TTISI

-357 QTDGQRIWD
+357 QTEGQRVWD

-413 GDSSGLVQLR
+413 GDSDGLVQLR
-423 CEINGVVS
+423 CEINGVIS

-446 SVSIQMVSTGQTQV
+446 SVSIQMVATGQTQV
-460 NWSLVSSNGAIDVG
+460 NWSLVSSNGAVDSG

-486 QSLASQIST
+486 QSLAPQISI
-495 VEWDSAN
+495 VEWNSVD
-502 GISFTWQIDLDTGVE
+502 GISFTWQLDLDTGVE
-517 RDIQLRLG
+517 RDIRLRLG
-525 YDSGGS
+525 SDSGGS
-531 EVYPYDSVITVYP
+531 EVYPFDSVITVYP
-544 GLTSGQYVIG
+544 GLTTGQYVIG
-554 HVDADKVVIR
+554 HADADKVVIR

-604 FGDETSITIKIS
+604 TGDETSITIKIS
-616 NSGLVDGI
+616 NTGLVDGI
-624 SGQILL
+624 SGHILL
-630 MDGNGNL
+630 VDGNGNL
-637 LVQSETELLLAGE
+637 LVQSETDILLAGE

-681 SQSYTSGVSSSSQ
+681 SQLYASGIGTSSSQ
-694 SYEIPWVGLISGIAI
+694 SYEIPWVGLVSGIAI
-709 AGVVI
+709 AGAVI
-714 LAMRLKNSSSERTP
+714 LVLRLKNSSSERKP
-728 SSSATKSKTP
+728 SSSATKNKTP
-738 KSKKSATKS
+738 KDKKSVAKS
-747 KTAVSSTD
+747 KTSVSNTD

-774 YSGTVR
+774 YSGKVR

-790 TSRDESPQEE
+790 SSRDESSQEE
-800 EEVEEIEEIEEQQKK
+800 EEVEELEEQEKK
-815 EVSCPDCSQALRVPT
+815 EISCPDCSQSLRVPT

-849 P
+849 Q

>member
-1 MKVKNPLRI
+1 
-10 GGDMGERMS
+10 MGERMS
-19 SPNIVTNLVCALLIA
+19 SSNIVTNLVCALLIA

-46 GAVIQVSSILLGEM
+46 GAVIDVSSILLGEM

-65 SDLEVP
+65 SYLEVP

-86 NVVISTLEGT
+86 NAVISTLEGT
-96 ELHNQ
+96 EIHNQ
-101 STNYTVLAS
+101 STNYTVLAF
-110 GSTFVNYTFSNM
+110 GSTPVNYTFSNM

-130 VTMIGDVGVE
+130 VTMVGDLGTE
-140 DSNNVAGFNRTIQR
+140 DSNNVTGFNRTIQR

-161 ITGIELIPVDMA
+161 IEGIELIPVNFNGA
-173 GNPTGNASI
+173 PTGNATL
-182 RDGDYLM
+182 RDGDYLI
-189 ISASIENLGDL
+189 ISASMENLGDL
-200 QWSSNVSVDINGQG
+200 QWSSEVTASINGQE
-214 VLDSHMSNITFGAAN
+214 VLESHMSNITFGSAT

-235 SSSSQFLETNSD
+235 YSSSSFNETSSD
-247 ITSHYTVN
+247 INSHYTVN
-255 VSILNPPASQSELV
+255 LSIANPPTSQSELF
-269 HNSNFEVG
+269 HTSTFEVG

-293 DVTAGGVAQWNLSV
+293 DVTAGGLAQWNLSI
-307 ANSGDVDYDGTIICT
+307 ANTGEVDYNGTLSCI
-322 FSGGEVEY
+322 FSGGEIEH
-330 SQALYLSNSTN
+330 SQPLELANSTN
-341 STISI
+341 MAISI

-357 QTDGQRIWD
+357 QTDGQRVWD
-366 DSISSVSSM
+366 DSISSVSSI

-413 GDSSGLVQLR
+413 GDSDGLVQLR

-446 SVSIQMVSTGQTQV
+446 SVSIQMIATGQNQV
-460 NWSLVSSNGAIDVG
+460 NWSLVSSNGAIDIG
-474 LEGVLNIPVSEQ
+474 LEGVLNIPVLGQ
-486 QSLASQIST
+486 QSLAPQIST
-495 VEWDSAN
+495 VEWDSVD

-517 RDIQLRLG
+517 REIQLRLG

-531 EVYPYDSVITVYP
+531 EIYPFDSLITVFP
-544 GLTSGQYVIG
+544 GLTTGQYIIG

-574 GPTSATKSVPSER
+574 GPTSVIKSVPSER

-592 EMNPLSS
+592 EINPLSS

-616 NSGLVDGI
+616 NTGLVDGI
-624 SGQILL
+624 PGQILL
-630 MDGNGNL
+630 VDGNGNL

-650 EKEITLTID
+650 EKEITLIID

-666 VLTAKWSIDQ
+666 TLTAKWSINQ
-676 KIFTS
+676 NIFTS
-681 SQSYTSGVSSSSQ
+681 SQSYASGVITSSQ
-694 SYEIPWVGLISGIAI
+694 SYDIPLIGIISGIAI
-709 AGVVI
+709 AGAVI
-714 LAMRLKNSSSERTP
+714 LVMRLKNASSERT
-728 SSSATKSKTP
+728 SSSSKTKNKTPKAKKPIAKSKT
-738 KSKKSATKS
+738 SA
-747 KTAVSSTD
+747 SSTD

-774 YSGTVR
+774 YSGKVR

-790 TSRDESPQEE
+790 NSRDEAPQEE
-800 EEVEEIEEIEEQQKK
+800 EEVEEVEKQEKK
-815 EVSCPDCSQALRVPT
+815 EVSCPDCSQSLRVPT

-849 P
+849 Q

>member
-1 MKVKNPLRI
+1 
-10 GGDMGERMS
+10 MS
-19 SPNIVTNLVCALLIA
+19 SSNIVTNLVCALLIA

-46 GAVIQVSSILLGEM
+46 GAVIDVSSILLGEM

-65 SDLEVP
+65 SSLEVP

-101 STNYTVLAS
+101 STNYTVLAF
-110 GSTFVNYTFSNM
+110 GSTPVNYTFSNM
-122 PYGYSNLI
+122 PYGYSNLV
-130 VTMIGDVGVE
+130 VTMAGDLGTE
-140 DSNNVAGFNRTIQR
+140 DSNNVTGFNRTIQR

-161 ITGIELIPVDMA
+161 IEGIELIPVNFNGA
-173 GNPTGNASI
+173 PTGNATL
-182 RDGDYLM
+182 RDGDYLI
-189 ISASIENLGDL
+189 ISASMENLGDL
-200 QWSSNVSVDINGQG
+200 QWSSDVTASINGQE
-214 VLDSHMSNITFGAAN
+214 VLESHMSNITFGGAI

-235 SSSSQFLETNSD
+235 YSSSSFNETSSD
-247 ITSHYTVN
+247 INSHYTVN
-255 VSILNPPASQSELV
+255 LSIANPPSSQSELF
-269 HNSNFEVG
+269 HTSTFEVG

-293 DVTAGGVAQWNLSV
+293 DVTAGGLAQWNLSI
-307 ANSGDVDYDGTIICT
+307 ANTGEVDYNGTLSCI
-322 FSGGEVEY
+322 FSGGEIEH
-330 SQALYLSNSTN
+330 SQPLELANSTN
-341 STISI
+341 TTISI

-357 QTDGQRIWD
+357 QTDGQRVWD
-366 DSISSVSSM
+366 DSISSVSSI

-413 GDSSGLVQLR
+413 GDSDGLVQLR

-446 SVSIQMVSTGQTQV
+446 SVSIQMTATGQNQV
-460 NWSLVSSNGAIDVG
+460 NWSLVSSNGAIDIG
-474 LEGVLNIPVSEQ
+474 LEGVLNIPVLEQ
-486 QSLASQIST
+486 QSLAPQIST
-495 VEWDSAN
+495 VEWDSVD
-502 GISFTWQIDLDTGVE
+502 GISFTWQIDLDNGVE
-517 RDIQLRLG
+517 REIQLRLG

-531 EVYPYDSVITVYP
+531 EIYPFDSLITVFP
-544 GLTSGQYVIG
+544 GLTTGQYVIG

-574 GPTSATKSVPSER
+574 GPTSAIKSVPSER

-616 NSGLVDGI
+616 NTGLVDGI

-630 MDGNGNL
+630 VDGSGNL
-637 LVQSETELLLAGE
+637 LVQSETDLLLAGE
-650 EKEITLTID
+650 EKEITLTIN

-666 VLTAKWSIDQ
+666 TLTAKWSIDQ
-676 KIFTS
+676 SILTS
-681 SQSYTSGVSSSSQ
+681 SQSYTSGVSTSSSQ
-694 SYEIPWVGLISGIAI
+694 SYEIPFIGIISGLAI
-709 AGVVI
+709 AGAVI
-714 LAMRLKNSSSERTP
+714 LVMRLKNSSSERT
-728 SSSATKSKTP
+728 SSSSKTKNKTPKAKKPIAKSKT
-738 KSKKSATKS
+738 SA
-747 KTAVSSTD
+747 SSTD

-774 YSGTVR
+774 YSGKVR

-790 TSRDESPQEE
+790 NSRDESPQEE
-800 EEVEEIEEIEEQQKK
+800 EEVEEVEKQEKK
-815 EVSCPDCSQALRVPT
+815 EVSCPDCSQSLRVPS

-849 P
+849 Q

>member
-1 MKVKNPLRI
+1 
-10 GGDMGERMS
+10 MGESMS
-19 SPNIVTNLVCALLIA
+19 SSNIVTNLVCALLIA

-46 GAVIQVSSILLGEM
+46 GAVIDVSSILLGEM

-65 SDLEVP
+65 SSLEVP

-101 STNYTVLAS
+101 STNYTVLAF
-110 GSTFVNYTFSNM
+110 GSTPVNYTFSNM
-122 PYGYSNLI
+122 PYGYSNLV
-130 VTMIGDVGVE
+130 VTMAGDLGTE
-140 DSNNVAGFNRTIQR
+140 DSNNVTGFNRTIQR

-161 ITGIELIPVDMA
+161 IEGIELIPVNFNGA
-173 GNPTGNASI
+173 PTGNATL
-182 RDGDYLM
+182 RDGDYLI
-189 ISASIENLGDL
+189 ISASMENLGDL
-200 QWSSNVSVDINGQG
+200 QWSSDVTASINGQE
-214 VLDSHMSNITFGAAN
+214 VLESHMSNITFGGAI

-235 SSSSQFLETNSD
+235 YSSSSFNETSSD
-247 ITSHYTVN
+247 INSHYTVN
-255 VSILNPPASQSELV
+255 LSIANPPSSQSELF
-269 HNSNFEVG
+269 HTSTFEVG

-293 DVTAGGVAQWNLSV
+293 DVTAGGLAQWNLSI
-307 ANSGDVDYDGTIICT
+307 ANTGEVDYNGTLSCI
-322 FSGGEVEY
+322 FSGGEIEH
-330 SQALYLSNSTN
+330 SQPLELANSTN
-341 STISI
+341 TTISI

-357 QTDGQRIWD
+357 QTDGQRVWD
-366 DSISSVSSM
+366 DSISSVSSI

-413 GDSSGLVQLR
+413 GDSDGLVQLR

-446 SVSIQMVSTGQTQV
+446 SVSIQMTATGQNQV
-460 NWSLVSSNGAIDVG
+460 NWSLVSSNGAIDIG
-474 LEGVLNIPVSEQ
+474 LEGVLNIPVLEQ
-486 QSLASQIST
+486 QSLAPQIST
-495 VEWDSAN
+495 VEWDSVD
-502 GISFTWQIDLDTGVE
+502 GISFTWQIDLDNGVE
-517 RDIQLRLG
+517 REIQLRLG

-531 EVYPYDSVITVYP
+531 EIYPFDSLITVFP
-544 GLTSGQYVIG
+544 GLTTGQYVIG

-574 GPTSATKSVPSER
+574 GPTSAIKSVPSER

-616 NSGLVDGI
+616 NTGLVDGI

-630 MDGNGNL
+630 VDGSGNL
-637 LVQSETELLLAGE
+637 LVQSETDLLLAGE
-650 EKEITLTID
+650 EKEITLTIN

-666 VLTAKWSIDQ
+666 TLTAKWSIDQ
-676 KIFTS
+676 SILTS
-681 SQSYTSGVSSSSQ
+681 SQSYTSGVSTSSSQ
-694 SYEIPWVGLISGIAI
+694 SYEIPFIGIISGLAI
-709 AGVVI
+709 AGAVI
-714 LAMRLKNSSSERTP
+714 LVMRLKNSSSERT
-728 SSSATKSKTP
+728 SSSSKTKNKTPKAKKPIAKSKT
-738 KSKKSATKS
+738 SA
-747 KTAVSSTD
+747 SSTD

-774 YSGTVR
+774 YSGKVR

-790 TSRDESPQEE
+790 NSRDESPQEE
-800 EEVEEIEEIEEQQKK
+800 EEVEEVEKQEKK
-815 EVSCPDCSQALRVPT
+815 EVSCPDCSQSLRVPS

-849 P
+849 Q

>member
-1 MKVKNPLRI
+1 
-10 GGDMGERMS
+10 MGERMS
-19 SPNIVTNLVCALLIA
+19 SSNIVTNLVCALLIA

-46 GAVIQVSSILLGEM
+46 GAVIDVSSILLGEM

-65 SDLEVP
+65 SYLEVP

-101 STNYTVLAS
+101 STNYTVLAF
-110 GSTFVNYTFSNM
+110 GSTPVNYTFSNM

-130 VTMIGDVGVE
+130 VTMTGDLGTE
-140 DSNNVAGFNRTIQR
+140 DSNNVTGFNRTIQR

-161 ITGIELIPVDMA
+161 IEEIEIIPVNFNGA
-173 GNPTGNASI
+173 PTGNATL
-182 RDGDYLM
+182 RDGDYLI
-189 ISASIENLGDL
+189 ISASMENLGDL
-200 QWSSNVSVDINGQG
+200 QWSSDVTADINGQE
-214 VLDSHMSNITFGAAN
+214 VLESHMSNITFGGA
-229 TTNAQF
+229 TTTSAQF
-235 SSSSQFLETNSD
+235 YSSSLFSETNSD
-247 ITSHYTVN
+247 INSHYTVN
-255 VSILNPPASQSELV
+255 FSIVNPPPSQSELF
-269 HNSNFEVG
+269 HTSTFEVG

-283 IDMELVHLNT
+283 IDMELIHLNT
-293 DVTAGGVAQWNLSV
+293 DVTAGALAQWNLSI
-307 ANSGDVDYDGTIICT
+307 ANTGEIDYNGTLSCI
-322 FSGGEVEY
+322 FSGGEIEY
-330 SQALYLSNSTN
+330 SQPLDLANGINT
-341 STISI
+341 TISI

-366 DSISSVSSM
+366 DSISSVSSI

-413 GDSSGLVQLR
+413 GDSDGLVQLR

-446 SVSIQMVSTGQTQV
+446 LVSIQMIAAGQTQV
-460 NWSLVSSNGAIDVG
+460 NWSLVSSNGAIDIG
-474 LEGVLNIPVSEQ
+474 LEGVLNIPVLEQ
-486 QSLASQIST
+486 QSLAPQIST
-495 VEWDSAN
+495 VEWDSVD

-517 RDIQLRLG
+517 REIQLRLG

-531 EVYPYDSVITVYP
+531 EIYPFDSLITVFP
-544 GLTSGQYVIG
+544 GLTTGQYVIG

-564 INSINWTIGP
+564 INSINWTIAP
-574 GPTSATKSVPSER
+574 GPTSAIKSVPSER

-592 EMNPLSS
+592 ELNPLSS

-630 MDGNGNL
+630 VDGNGNL

-666 VLTAKWSIDQ
+666 TLTAKWSIDQ
-676 KIFTS
+676 SIFTS
-681 SQSYTSGVSSSSQ
+681 SQSYTSGVSTSSSQ
-694 SYEIPWVGLISGIAI
+694 SYDIPLIGIISGIAI
-709 AGVVI
+709 AGAVI
-714 LAMRLKNSSSERTP
+714 LVMRLKNSASERKP
-728 SSSATKSKTP
+728 SSSKTKNKTPKAKKPIAKSKT
-738 KSKKSATKS
+738 SAT
-747 KTAVSSTD
+747 STD

-774 YSGTVR
+774 YSGKVR

-790 TSRDESPQEE
+790 SSRDDTPQE
-800 EEVEEIEEIEEQQKK
+800 EEVEEVEKQEKK
-815 EVSCPDCSQALRVPT
+815 EVSCPDCSQSLRVPT

-849 P
+849 Q

>member
-1 MKVKNPLRI
+1 
-10 GGDMGERMS
+10 MGERMS
-19 SPNIVTNLVCALLIA
+19 SSNIVTNLVCALLIA

-46 GAVIQVSSILLGEM
+46 GAVIDVSSILLGEM

-96 ELHNQ
+96 ELHNL
-101 STNYTVLAS
+101 STNYTVLAF
-110 GSTFVNYTFSNM
+110 GSTPVNYTFSNM

-130 VTMIGDVGVE
+130 VTMAGDLGTE
-140 DSNNVAGFNRTIQR
+140 DSNNVTGFNRTIQR

-161 ITGIELIPVDMA
+161 IEGIELIPVNFNGA
-173 GNPTGNASI
+173 PTGNATL
-182 RDGDYLM
+182 RDGDYLI
-189 ISASIENLGDL
+189 ISASMENLGDL
-200 QWSSNVSVDINGQG
+200 QWSSDVTADINGQE
-214 VLDSHMSNITFGAAN
+214 VLESHMSNITFGSAT

-235 SSSSQFLETNSD
+235 YSSSSFSETNSD
-247 ITSHYTVN
+247 INSHYTVN
-255 VSILNPPASQSELV
+255 ISILNPPTSQSELF
-269 HNSNFEVG
+269 HTSTFEVG

-293 DVTAGGVAQWNLSV
+293 DVTAGSLAQWNLSI
-307 ANSGDVDYDGTIICT
+307 ANTGEIDYNGTLSCI
-322 FSGGEVEY
+322 FSGGEIEY
-330 SQALYLSNSTN
+330 SQPLDLANGINT
-341 STISI
+341 TISI

-357 QTDGQRIWD
+357 QTDGQRVWD
-366 DSISSVSSM
+366 DSISSVSSI

-413 GDSSGLVQLR
+413 GDSDGLVQLR

-446 SVSIQMVSTGQTQV
+446 SVSIQMIATGQTQV
-460 NWSLVSSNGAIDVG
+460 NWSLVSSNGAIDIG

-486 QSLASQIST
+486 QSLAPQIST
-495 VEWDSAN
+495 VEWDSVD
-502 GISFTWQIDLDTGVE
+502 GISFTWHIDLDTGVE
-517 RDIQLRLG
+517 REIQLRLG

-531 EVYPYDSVITVYP
+531 EIYPFDSLITVFP
-544 GLTSGQYVIG
+544 GLTTGQYVIG
-554 HVDADKVVIR
+554 HVDADNVVIR
-564 INSINWTIGP
+564 INSINWTIAP
-574 GPTSATKSVPSER
+574 GPTSAIKSVPSER

-616 NSGLVDGI
+616 NNGLVDGT

-630 MDGNGNL
+630 VDGNGNL
-637 LVQSETELLLAGE
+637 LVQSETDLLLAGE

-666 VLTAKWSIDQ
+666 TLTAKWSIDQ
-676 KIFTS
+676 NIFTS
-681 SQSYTSGVSSSSQ
+681 SQSYNSGASTSSTQ
-694 SYEIPWVGLISGIAI
+694 SYDIPLIGIISGIAI
-709 AGVVI
+709 AGAVI
-714 LAMRLKNSSSERTP
+714 LVMRLKNSASERKP
-728 SSSATKSKTP
+728 SSSKPKNKTPKAKKPIAKSKT
-738 KSKKSATKS
+738 SA
-747 KTAVSSTD
+747 SSTD

-774 YSGTVR
+774 YSGKVR

-790 TSRDESPQEE
+790 SSRDESHQEE
-800 EEVEEIEEIEEQQKK
+800 EEVEEVEKQEKK
-815 EVSCPDCSQALRVPT
+815 EVSCPDCSQSLRVPT

-843 VFKANS
+843 VFKADS
-849 P
+849 Q

>member
-1 MKVKNPLRI
+1 
-10 GGDMGERMS
+10 MS
-19 SPNIVTNLVCALLIA
+19 SSNIVTNLVCALLIA

-46 GAVIQVSSILLGEM
+46 GAVIDVSSILLGEM

-65 SDLEVP
+65 SSLEVP
-71 FTIVE
+71 FTIIE

-101 STNYTVLAS
+101 STNYTVLAF
-110 GSTFVNYTFSNM
+110 GSTSVNYTFSNM

-130 VTMIGDVGVE
+130 VTMVGDLGTE
-140 DSNNVAGFNRTIQR
+140 DSNNVTGFNRTIQR

-161 ITGIELIPVDMA
+161 IEGIELIPVTFNGD
-173 GNPTGNASI
+173 PTGNATL
-182 RDGDYLM
+182 RDGDYLI
-189 ISASIENLGDL
+189 ISASMENLGDL
-200 QWSSNVSVDINGQG
+200 QWSSDVTANINGQE
-214 VLDSHMSNITFGAAN
+214 VLESHMSNITFGGAT

-235 SSSSQFLETNSD
+235 YSSSSFSETNSD
-247 ITSHYTVN
+247 INSHYTVN
-255 VSILNPPASQSELV
+255 LSILNPPPSQSELF
-269 HNSNFEVG
+269 HTSTFEVG

-293 DVTAGGVAQWNLSV
+293 DVTAGGLAQWNLSI
-307 ANSGDVDYDGTIICT
+307 ANTGEVDYNGTLSCI
-322 FSGGEVEY
+322 FSGGEIEY
-330 SQALYLSNSTN
+330 SQPLELTNSTN
-341 STISI
+341 TTISI

-357 QTDGQRIWD
+357 QTDGQRVWD
-366 DSISSVSSM
+366 DSTSSVSSI

-413 GDSSGLVQLR
+413 GDSDGLVQLR

-446 SVSIQMVSTGQTQV
+446 SVSIQMVATGQTQV
-460 NWSLVSSNGAIDVG
+460 NWSLVSSNGAIDIG
-474 LEGVLNIPVSEQ
+474 LEGVLNIPVLAQ
-486 QSLASQIST
+486 QSLAPQISA
-495 VEWDSAN
+495 VEWDSVD
-502 GISFTWQIDLDTGVE
+502 GVSFTWQIDLDNGVE
-517 RDIQLRLG
+517 REIQLRLG

-531 EVYPYDSVITVYP
+531 EIYPFDSLITVFP
-544 GLTSGQYVIG
+544 GLTTGQYVIG

-574 GPTSATKSVPSER
+574 GPTSAMKSVPSER

-604 FGDETSITIKIS
+604 FGDETSITLKIS
-616 NSGLVDGI
+616 NTGLVDGI
-624 SGQILL
+624 AGQILL
-630 MDGNGNL
+630 VDGNGNL
-637 LVQSETELLLAGE
+637 LVQSETDLLLAGE

-666 VLTAKWSIDQ
+666 TLTAKWSIDQ
-676 KIFTS
+676 SILTS
-681 SQSYTSGVSSSSQ
+681 SQSYTSGVSTSSSQ
-694 SYEIPWVGLISGIAI
+694 PYEIPFIGIISGIAI
-709 AGVVI
+709 AGAVI
-714 LAMRLKNSSSERTP
+714 LVMRLKNSSSERT
-728 SSSATKSKTP
+728 SSSSKIKNKTPKAKKPIVKSKT
-738 KSKKSATKS
+738 SA
-747 KTAVSSTD
+747 SSAD

-774 YSGTVR
+774 YSGKVR

-790 TSRDESPQEE
+790 NSRDESPQEE
-800 EEVEEIEEIEEQQKK
+800 EEVEEVEKQEKK
-815 EVSCPDCSQALRVPT
+815 EVSCPDCSQSLRVPT

-849 P
+849 Q

>member
-1 MKVKNPLRI
+1 
-10 GGDMGERMS
+10 MGERMS
-19 SPNIVTNLVCALLIA
+19 SPNIVTNLVCALLIP

-46 GAVIQVSSILLGEM
+46 GAVIEVSSILLGEM

-101 STNYTVLAS
+101 STNYTVLAFGNTS
-110 GSTFVNYTFSNM
+110 VNYTFSNM

-130 VTMIGDVGVE
+130 VTMMGDLGVE
-140 DSNNVAGFNRTIQR
+140 DSNNVLGFNRTIQR

-161 ITGIELIPVDMA
+161 IAGIELIPADMA
-173 GNPTGNASI
+173 GNPTGNTSL
-182 RDGDYLM
+182 RDGDYLI

-200 QWSSNVSVDINGQG
+200 QWSSNISVDISGQG
-214 VLDSHMSNITFGAAN
+214 ILESHMFNRTFGAA
-229 TTNAQF
+229 TTTSTQF
-235 SSSSQFLETNSD
+235 FSSSQFDETNSN
-247 ITSHYTVN
+247 ITSHYAVN
-255 VSILNPPASQSELV
+255 VSILNLPASQSELF
-269 HNSNFEVG
+269 HNSSFEVG

-283 IDMELVHLNT
+283 ISMGIVHLNT
-293 DVTAGGVAQWNLSV
+293 DVAAGGIAQWNLSIE
-307 ANSGDVDYDGTIICT
+307 NSGDVDYNGTIICI
-322 FSGGEVEY
+322 FSGGGIEY
-330 SQALYLSNSTN
+330 SQPLDLGDSTN
-341 STISI
+341 TTISI

-357 QTDGQRIWD
+357 QTDGQRVWD
-366 DSISSVSSM
+366 DSINSVSSV

-413 GDSSGLVQLR
+413 GDSDGLVQLR
-423 CEINGVVS
+423 CEINGVIS
-431 LSEPLSLALDAAGEV
+431 LSEPLSLTLDAAGEV
-446 SVSIQMVSTGQTQV
+446 SVSIQMVATGQTQV
-460 NWSLVSSNGAIDVG
+460 NWSLVSSNGAIDTG

-486 QSLASQIST
+486 QSLAPLISA
-495 VEWDSAN
+495 VEWDSVD
-502 GISFTWQIDLDTGVE
+502 GISFTWQIDLDNGVE

-531 EVYPYDSVITVYP
+531 EIYPFDSVITVYP
-544 GLTSGQYVIG
+544 GLTTGQYVIG
-554 HVDADKVVIR
+554 HADADKVVIR

-604 FGDETSITIKIS
+604 FGDETSIIIKIS
-616 NSGLVDGI
+616 NSGLVDGVP
-624 SGQILL
+624 GQILL
-630 MDGNGNL
+630 VDGNGNL
-637 LVQSETELLLAGE
+637 LAQSETDLLLAGD

-666 VLTAKWSIDQ
+666 TLTAKWSIDQ
-676 KIFTS
+676 NIFTS
-681 SQSYTSGVSSSSQ
+681 SQSYASGVGTSSSQ
-694 SYEIPWVGLISGIAI
+694 SYEVPWIGLLSGIAI
-709 AGVVI
+709 AGAVI
-714 LAMRLKNSSSERTP
+714 LVMRLKNSSSERKP
-728 SSSATKSKTP
+728 SSSATKNKIT
-738 KSKKSATKS
+738 KDKKSVAKPKAST
-747 KTAVSSTD
+747 SSTD

-774 YSGTVR
+774 YSGKVR

-790 TSRDESPQEE
+790 SSRDDSSQEE
-800 EEVEEIEEIEEQQKK
+800 EEVEEIEEQEKK
-815 EVSCPDCSQALRVPT
+815 EVSCPDCSQSLRVPT

-849 P
+849 Q